1 MNLCRSLTML
11 PAKKNFSKNS
21 VNKKMEIKR
30 MKIKFKLDNL
40 FNNDKFLL
48 FFSLFAALV
57 IWLLVVVNVSEATT
71 RVIQGVKVNIDST
84 IPSQFGLEVFGE
96 KEFTVDVTVKGKK
109 YQISPAAL
117 SSEDIVITAQTN
129 NVDSAGKRSLQLKP
143 EIPDGADYTIT
154 TISQKSIDVYF
165 DTAKTVQMVIEPLV
179 ETDGFPVV
187 EEGFTSGNIN
197 LSETS
202 VTVTGPSTEI
212 NRIEKVV
219 AKLELEKSLSSNKS
233 ADAEIVLL
241 NDKNRSDFKY
251 ITMSIDKVVLTIPV
265 LQKKELD
272 TVVGFKNA
280 PDNFIVSP
288 LKYTVSPAKDL
299 FNISVD
305 DYDKTVDYTIGTID
319 FKTLSPSN
327 HVFTFLA
334 EDVLLAQD
342 SETEE
347 FTVNVDMTG
356 ISQEYITYSP
366 DDYDINNPDNKDYK
380 ITALNKSVVV
390 VGAEKELESI
400 TVDDISVKIDLAD
413 IDISQ
418 GQTVTIPA
426 VVEVNNTGCWI
437 YGTYFVDVSF

>member
-1 MNLCRSLTML
+1 
-11 PAKKNFSKNS
+11 
-21 VNKKMEIKR
+21 
-30 MKIKFKLDNL
+30 MKTKFKLNDL

-48 FFSLFAALV
+48 VFSLFAALV

-84 IPSQFGLEVFGE
+84 VPSQFGLEVFGE

-117 SSEDIVITAQTN
+117 SAEDIVITAQTN
-129 NVDSAGKRSLQLKP
+129 NVDSAGNRTLHLKP

-154 TISQKSIDVYF
+154 TISQKNIDVYF
-165 DTAKTVQMVIEPLV
+165 DTSKTVQMVIEPQV
-179 ETDGFPVV
+179 IADDFPIVN
-187 EEGFTSGNIN
+187 EGFTCGNIN

-212 NRIEKVV
+212 NRIDRVV
-219 AKLELEKSLSSNKS
+219 AQLELKKSLSSNKS

-241 NDKNRSDFKY
+241 SDKNRSDFKY
-251 ITMSIDKVVLTIPV
+251 VTMSIDKVVLTIPV
-265 LQKKELD
+265 LQVKELE
-272 TVVGFKNA
+272 TIVTFKNA
-280 PDNFIVSP
+280 PDNYVVTP
-288 LKYTVSPAKDL
+288 LKYSVSPSKDL

-305 DYDKTVDYTIGTID
+305 DYDKTVDYSIGTID

-334 EDVLLAQD
+334 EDVAAAEG

-347 FTVNVDMTG
+347 YTVNVDMSG
-356 ISQEYITYSP
+356 IAQEYITYSK
-366 DDYDINNPDNKDYK
+366 DKFIVNNPDGKDYK
-380 ITALNKSVVV
+380 VSGLSKSVIV

-400 TVDDISVKIDLAD
+400 TVDDIKVEIDLSE

-418 GQTVTIPA
+418 GQSITVPA
-426 VVEVNNTGCWI
+426 VVMVDNAGCWI
-437 YGTYFVDVSF
+437 YGSYFVDVSL

>member
-1 MNLCRSLTML
+1 
-11 PAKKNFSKNS
+11 
-21 VNKKMEIKR
+21 

-84 IPSQFGLEVFGE
+84 VPSQFGLEVFGE

-117 SSEDIVITAQTN
+117 SAEDIVVTAQTN
-129 NVDSAGKRSLQLKP
+129 SVDSAGKRTLQLKP
-143 EIPDGADYTIT
+143 EIPDGSDYTISS
-154 TISQKSIDVYF
+154 ISLKTIDVYF

-179 ETDGFPVV
+179 EADGFPVV

-219 AKLELEKSLSSNKS
+219 AKLELKKSLSSNKS
-233 ADAEIVLL
+233 ADAEIILL

-251 ITMSIDKVVLTIPV
+251 VTMSIDKVVLTIPV

-288 LKYTVSPAKDL
+288 LKYSVSPAKDL

-334 EDVLLAQD
+334 EDVALAED

-347 FTVNVDMTG
+347 FTVSVDMTG
-356 ISQEYITYSP
+356 INQEYITYSS
-366 DDYDINNPDNKDYK
+366 DDYEVNNPDKKDYK
-380 ITALNKSVVV
+380 ISGLNKSVVV
-390 VGAEKELESI
+390 VGADKELESI
-400 TVDDISVKIDLAD
+400 TVDDISVKVDLAD
-413 IDISQ
+413 VDINP
-418 GQTVTIPA
+418 GQTITIPA
-426 VVEVNNTGCWI
+426 VVAVNSAGCWI
-437 YGTYFVDVSF
+437 YGTYFVEVSL

>member
-1 MNLCRSLTML
+1 
-11 PAKKNFSKNS
+11 
-21 VNKKMEIKR
+21 
-30 MKIKFKLDNL
+30 MKTKFKLNDL

-57 IWLLVVVNVSEATT
+57 IWLLVVVNVSPATT

-84 IPSQFGLEVFGE
+84 VPSQFGLEVFGE

-117 SSEDIVITAQTN
+117 SAEDIVITAQTN
-129 NVDSAGKRSLQLKP
+129 NVDSAGNRTLQLKP

-154 TISQKSIDVYF
+154 TISQKNIDVYF
-165 DTAKTVQMVIEPLV
+165 DTSKTVQMVIEPQV
-179 ETDGFPVV
+179 IAYDFPIVN
-187 EEGFTSGNIN
+187 EGFTCGNIN

-212 NRIEKVV
+212 NRIDKVV
-219 AKLELEKSLSSNKS
+219 AQLELKKSLSSNKS

-241 NDKNRSDFKY
+241 SDKNRSDFKY
-251 ITMSIDKVVLTIPV
+251 VTMSIDKVVLTIPV
-265 LQKKELD
+265 LQVKELE
-272 TVVGFKNA
+272 TIVTFKNA
-280 PDNFIVSP
+280 PDNYVVTP
-288 LKYTVSPAKDL
+288 LKYSVSPSKDL

-305 DYDKTVDYTIGTID
+305 DYDKTVDYSIGTID

-334 EDVLLAQD
+334 EDVDAAEG

-347 FTVNVDMTG
+347 YTVNVDMSG
-356 ISQEYITYSP
+356 IAQEYITYSK
-366 DDYDINNPDNKDYK
+366 DKFILNNPDGKEYK
-380 ITALNKSVVV
+380 VSDLSKSVIV
-390 VGAEKELESI
+390 VGAEKEIESI
-400 TVDDISVKIDLAD
+400 TVDDIKVEIDLSE

-418 GQTVTIPA
+418 GQSITVPA
-426 VVEVNNTGCWI
+426 VVTVDNAGCWI
-437 YGTYFVDVSF
+437 YGSYFVDVSL

>member
-1 MNLCRSLTML
+1 MM
-11 PAKKNFSKNS
+11 
-21 VNKKMEIKR
+21 
-30 MKIKFKLDNL
+30 IKFKLDNL
-40 FNNDKFLL
+40 FKNDKFLL
-48 FFSLFAALV
+48 VFSLLAALV
-57 IWLLVVVNVSEATT
+57 IWLLVVVNVSPATT

-84 IPSQFGLEVFGE
+84 VPSQFGLEVFGE

-117 SSEDIVITAQTN
+117 SAEDIVVTAQTN
-129 NVDSAGKRSLQLKP
+129 SVDSAGKRTLQLKP
-143 EIPDGADYTIT
+143 EIPEGADYTISS
-154 TISQKSIDVYF
+154 ISQKNIDVYF

-202 VTVTGPSTEI
+202 VTVAGPSTEI

-233 ADAEIVLL
+233 ADAELVLL

-251 ITMSIDKVVLTIPV
+251 VTMSIDKVVLTIPV
-265 LQKKELD
+265 LQKKELN
-272 TVVGFKNA
+272 TIVGFKNA

-305 DYDKTVDYTIGTID
+305 DYEKTVDFTIGTID

-334 EDVLLAQD
+334 EDVAISQD
-342 SETEE
+342 SKTEE
-347 FTVNVDMTG
+347 FTVSVDMSG
-356 ISQEYITYSP
+356 ISQEYLTYP
-366 DDYDINNPDNKDYK
+366 ADKFEINNPDKKDYR
-380 ITALNKSVVV
+380 ISELNKSVVV
-390 VGAEKELESI
+390 CGTEKELESI
-400 TVDDISVKIDLAD
+400 TTEDITVQVDLAD
-413 IDISQ
+413 VDISQ

-426 VVEVNNTGCWI
+426 VVSVDNPGCWI
-437 YGTYFVDVSF
+437 CGNYFVEVSL